1 MESAT
6 WEDPMIGH
14 DDQQAAVRF
23 RLLDQAPSADR
34 WLEESDETFDE
45 VTTTP
50 VQSAE
55 QPVAA
60 HVAAAPEAAR
70 PTSLDAALTVERTPD
85 REIARLRDAA
95 AERIAAAERMELEAL
110 TRRRA
115 AEDRQSEAWAA
126 EQQRRFTERL
136 EAMLDEE
143 AAEIDGRRRTA
154 GERVAAW
161 AAAERER
168 IEVELVAEEQH
179 FHDRLLRQLEEFEF
193 QLGERLREQE
203 ERLGRW
209 IAEAERIA
217 STRTGSRR
225 SEERRELA

>member
-1 MESAT
+1 
-6 WEDPMIGH
+6 MIGH

-55 QPVAA
+55 QPAA
-60 HVAAAPEAAR
+60 ESVAPEAAR

-143 AAEIDGRRRTA
+143 AAEIDGRRHTA

>member
-1 MESAT
+1 
-6 WEDPMIGH
+6 MIGH

-95 AERIAAAERMELEAL
+95 AERIAAAERLELEAL

>member
-1 MESAT
+1 
-6 WEDPMIGH
+6 MIGH

-45 VTTTP
+45 VTMTP

-55 QPVAA
+55 QPATESVALE
-60 HVAAAPEAAR
+60 PEAAR
-70 PTSLDAALTVERTPD
+70 PTPLDAAPTTTERVPD